1 MRNLLLIVFIFCL
14 KLQSIYSEENP
25 NAKLT
30 RAEAAERSERIKS
43 ISYDMKLQIGT
54 EANFTGSS
62 TVTFTLTNIDK
73 PLRLDFGYGVIGHL
87 TVNGQE
93 QKPAYNGAYLT
104 LSDSLKVGANKITIT
119 YTHPYST
126 TGDGLYRFKD
136 PLDQNTYLYTNFE
149 PYAANQL
156 FPCFDQ
162 PDLKATY
169 RLTVDAPAS
178 WEVIS
183 AVRETSIKPAGARRT
198 WTFPE
203 SPKFSTY
210 LIALHAGPYA
220 KWESKAGKTPLRLFA
235 RRTLAQYM
243 EPKEWFLITQQGFEF
258 YEKYFDVAYPFPK
271 YDQIIIPDFNWSGME
286 NVGAVSLTERYV
298 FRSKPTRMAK
308 LARADL
314 ILHELAHMWFGD
326 LVTMKW
332 WDDLWLN
339 ESFASYMAGL
349 VMMENT
355 EFKESWQYFN
365 LRMKRW
371 AYGEDRLPTTH
382 AIQSGVSDTSSA
394 FAAFDGITYGKGAAT
409 LKQLA
414 FQVGATKF
422 RDGIRIY
429 LKKHKFSNA
438 TLADFM
444 AAIQESAGSDLT
456 SWQTEWLSSAGLS
469 GVRLRT
475 TCTSGKLQALTIEQ
489 FAVSGDAPVKRH
501 MTLVSFFGKDAKGNR
516 VLLKSL
522 PVTYQGTRTDI
533 TIADMAC
540 PEFVFPNHRDE
551 DYTRISLDPEQRK
564 QIGPIVLDPKSEPL
578 LRTMLWQIL
587 WEDVR
592 GGKMKLSDYTEL
604 LIAALKTESD
614 SVVLS
619 AVLENLAGSY
629 QSPSVVRYLA
639 GMEGSGSTQQ
649 KIEAVLLDRFKRA
662 ADTPER
668 WVWFD
673 ALVQSAQS
681 KPVVSLLGRMLGRGP
696 DGIKID
702 QNRRWAVLL
711 RLSIA
716 SAEYLPDVESE
727 LKRDPS
733 EDGQK
738 MAFACKMAI
747 PDIAKKREALA
758 EIRTPGK
765 VHEAYLK
772 HSMNSYLPYQQEAL
786 QTAMIDD
793 LYSAM
798 ADLHNHRD
806 LNFTKLFSRN
816 VALSSCSEASTS
828 KLDAFIKAH
837 PELPTI
843 VQKNLRAAL
852 DEDRICIT
860 VRSSALGN

>member
-1 MRNLLLIVFIFCL
+1 MRHILLLFFTLTFPIHL
-14 KLQSIYSEENP
+14 WAEENP
-25 NAKLT
+25 NVNLT
-30 RAEAAERSERIKS
+30 KAEALERSERIKN
-43 ISYDMKLQIGT
+43 IRYDMKFSIGT
-54 EANFTGSS
+54 DAEFTGNS
-62 TVTFTLTNIDK
+62 TVVFTLTNAEK
-73 PLRLDFGYGVIGHL
+73 PLRLDFAYGKVDTL
-87 TVNGQE
+87 SVNGTQ
-93 QKPAYNGAYLT
+93 QKPTYNGAFFLI
-104 LSDSLKVGANKITIT
+104 SENLKVGENRITVA
-119 YTHPYST
+119 YKHPYST

-136 PLDQNTYLYTNFE
+136 PLDQNTYVYTNFE

-169 RLTVDAPAS
+169 RLVVDAPQT

-183 AVRETSIKPAGARRT
+183 AVRETAIKPQGNRRI

-210 LIALHAGPYA
+210 LIALHAGPYS

-235 RRTLAQYM
+235 RKSLAQHV
-243 EPKEWFLITQQGFEF
+243 EFKEWFLITQQGFEF
-258 YEKYFDVAYPFPK
+258 YEKYFDIAYPFPK

-286 NVGAVSLTERYV
+286 NVGAVSITERYV
-298 FRSKPTRMAK
+298 FRSKPTRMGR

-371 AYGEDRLPTTH
+371 AYGEDRLSTTH
-382 AIQSGVSDTSSA
+382 AIQSNVSDTSNA
-394 FAAFDGITYGKGAAT
+394 FAAFDGITYGKGAST

-422 RDGIRIY
+422 RDGIRLY

-444 AAIQESAGSDLT
+444 AAIQESSKGDLT
-456 SWQTEWLSSAGLS
+456 TWQSEWLNSSGLS
-469 GVRLRT
+469 GVRVRT
-475 TCTSGKLQALTIEQ
+475 SCSAGRLETLAIEQ
-489 FAVSGDAPVKRH
+489 YAVSGDRPVKRH
-501 MTLVSFFGKDAKGNR
+501 MTTVSFFGKDSKGNR
-516 VLLKSL
+516 TLLKML
-522 PVTYQGTRTDI
+522 PVTYQGPLTEIKTDVP
-533 TIADMAC
+533 C
-540 PEFVFPNHRDE
+540 PEFVFPNHGDQ
-551 DYTRISLDPEQRK
+551 DYTRISLDTTQR
-564 QIGPIVLDPKSEPL
+564 QQVGPIVLDPKSDAL

-592 GGKMKLSDYTEL
+592 GGRMNLREFTDL
-604 LIAALKTESD
+604 LITALKTEAD
-614 SVVLS
+614 AVVLS

-629 QSPSVVRYLA
+629 QSASVVRYLD
-639 GMEGSGSTQQ
+639 GVEGTQITNQ
-649 KIEAVLLDRFKRA
+649 KIEAVLLDRFKRS

-673 ALVQSAQS
+673 ALVQSAQT
-681 KPVVSLLGRMLGRGP
+681 KPTLSLLGRMLGGGP
-696 DGIKID
+696 DAVKMD

-711 RLSIA
+711 RLSI
-716 SAEYLPDVESE
+716 SSSEYLRDVDAE

-733 EDGQK
+733 EDGRK
-738 MAFACKMAI
+738 MAFACRMAQ
-747 PDIAKKREALA
+747 PDLAKKRESLA
-758 EIRTPGK
+758 EIRKPGK
-765 VHEAYLK
+765 IHEAYLK
-772 HSMNSYLPYQQEAL
+772 HAMSGFLPFQQAEL
-786 QTAMIDD
+786 QRNLMDD
-793 LYSAM
+793 LYAAM
-798 ADLHNHRD
+798 ADIHNHRD
-806 LNFTKLFSRN
+806 LNFTKTFSRN
-816 VALSSCSEASTS
+816 VPLSSCTEASATR
-828 KLDAFIKAH
+828 LENFLQAH

-843 VQKNLRAAL
+843 IQKNLRAGL

-860 VRSSALGN
+860 VRGSIQSK